1 MKYLKKYIILI
12 LFVAVSSC
20 SDFLDTAPL
29 DALSPSTTWKNEND
43 AQKFAI
49 GCYDGWEDGEIIL
62 YLDCNTDFGYNNFEW
77 ENYKTIANG
86 TMSPSGNVKDFYD
99 YNIIRRCN
107 TFLEKVQDISFA
119 DEQVRTD
126 LIGQIRTI
134 RAYRYFVMNWWYGG
148 IPIIDNYSTADEAK
162 VPRKTEA
169 EVIAF
174 VNSELDA
181 AIEELNAAPAERGRI
196 AKGVAMAIRMRSA
209 LYYNDFQKAK
219 EMSEAIIGL
228 DQYSLE
234 SDYNNLFTVSGQG
247 SKEIIAA
254 VQYVNVTKTLYAIG
268 QMYNNADG
276 GWSSIVPTQNL
287 VNTYEMKDGLT
298 KEESSLYDPVHPFA
312 NRDPRMEMTILY
324 PGMDWRGGIINT
336 LDKTVDGAANVNY
349 PPSANN
355 ASKTALTWRKY
366 LDPMD
371 QYTGGIFAS
380 NACPIVIRYAEV
392 LLTYAEAANELAGP
406 SADIYDKLDEVRM
419 RVGMPT
425 VDRSKYGTKETLRQI
440 IRRERSVEFA
450 GEGVRRPD
458 IMRWKDSNGDMLAE
472 TVLNQTLERVVGTI
486 NYSETNPTKRAVID
500 VNASESDKKIEDRVF
515 STFNRYNP
523 IPQAAIDN
531 NPKLEQNEGYVN

>member
-312 NRDPRMEMTILY
+312 NRDPRMGMTILY